1 MTGVSA
7 SPRVVMVLDAMCLNH
22 FARVDRLDVLRELL
36 IDDACLTTYVV
47 LDEIGRGVRSHPALQ
62 QALELDW
69 VEKIPLT
76 SIWELECYSEWVER
90 IGAGEHDLGEASVFA
105 LAELR
110 NAVAITDDQ
119 SATRV
124 GRRFGIEVHGTLW
137 LLARSSRDGKLTM
150 TAAGVLV
157 DMLAESGMRLPV
169 TGREFDSWARQRG
182 LL

>member
-7 SPRVVMVLDAMCLNH
+7 TPRVVLVLDAMCLNH

-47 LDEIGRGVRSHPALQ
+47 IDEIGRGVKTCAELQ
-62 QALELDW
+62 QAVELDW
-69 VEKIPLT
+69 IEKIPLD
-76 SIWELECYSEWVER
+76 SIGELERYSEWVER

-124 GRRFGIEVHGTLW
+124 GRKFGIEVHGTLW
-137 LLARSSRDGKLTM
+137 LLARSCREGKLTM

-157 DMLAESGMRLPV
+157 DMLAASGMRLPV
-169 TGREFDSWARQRG
+169 TGREFDSWARRHD